1 MYSHVGGLILLIA
14 GGLCETVLFWFTIF
28 WPFYKCLTKKFFH
41 GKKLFF
47 KNWGFKKKSESIPFL
62 FKSISRPMIFSQTT
76 RQRGGWIWFFYSS
89 WSLLLHLTG
98 RSDNFE
104 EKCFFAAS
112 LRDLQETF
120 ERRKSSSS
128 SMLSHIN
135 SRKQK
140 KFLQT
145 SHQAF
150 STIDYFVKACLNPL

>member
-1 MYSHVGGLILLIA
+1 MVSV
-14 GGLCETVLFWFTIF
+14 
-28 WPFYKCLTKKFFH
+28 
-41 GKKLFF
+41 KLFCF
-47 KNWGFKKKSESIPFL
+47 DSLYSDLFINVWPKNFFTARNCFSKIGDLNKKSESIPFL
-62 FKSISRPMIFSQTT
+62 FKSISRPMIVSQTT

-112 LRDLQETF
+112 LRDFQETF

-150 STIDYFVKACLNPL
+150 STIDYFVKACFNPL